1 MTDKIEKVVEEFK
14 KLKFE
19 KRKEI
24 VLNLLKT
31 LKEKNKNFEYAYT
44 TLSKKEILDDG
55 LLERVYK
62 ELIILSNK
70 KSEEIKNLDIKKIDK
85 IK

>member
-44 TLSKKEILDDG
+44 TLSKKEIVDDG
-55 LLERVYK
+55 LLEKVYK

-70 KSEEIKNLDIKKIDK
+70 KSEEIKNLDIKKIEK